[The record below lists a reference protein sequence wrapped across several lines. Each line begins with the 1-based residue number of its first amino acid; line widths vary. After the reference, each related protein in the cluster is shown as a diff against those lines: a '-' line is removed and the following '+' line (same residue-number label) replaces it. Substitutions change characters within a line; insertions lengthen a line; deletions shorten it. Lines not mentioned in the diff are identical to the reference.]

1 MAAGEAAFVA
11 IVLVMMLSL
20 LFVGWK
26 TPEVVVSG
34 RVLSPTAAKTL
45 SHICARV
52 QTFFILKLVYGAPC
66 SCIAEIPY
74 DDYLWQ

>member
-26 TPEVVVSG
+26 TPEVVVSD
-34 RVLSPTAAKTL
+34 RVLRSTTAKCCHT
-45 SHICARV
+45 
-52 QTFFILKLVYGAPC
+52 TYGGETRTRY
-66 SCIAEIPY
+66 II
-74 DDYLWQ
+74 

>member
-34 RVLSPTAAKTL
+34 RVLRPTAAKTL
-45 SHICARV
+45 SHICGSENL
-52 QTFFILKLVYGAPC
+52 FSY
-66 SCIAEIPY
+66 
-74 DDYLWQ
+74 